1 MRRPVSKLIRKP
13 GDASRK
19 QFFVEKEYSIP
30 EMVLLKFPFIPHGV
44 LCPDIIPWRP
54 FMKKRGIFSL
64 VLLLIISSLYAAE
77 AIADLGTAFELV
89 IADTISSD
97 AQTNSSSSVS
107 VISQQQIEAYHAQTT
122 AELVGKAIGVSF
134 NSYGSLGAVQNV
146 VIRGATSSKNLIY
159 LDGVP
164 LSSAHDGSFDLSAI
178 PVNIIE
184 RIEII
189 KSGPG
194 NLGRTNAIGGMVN
207 IITKKGVE
215 SQTPF
220 SVSFENGSFIPSLSS
235 EGPLSILDSQK
246 LDIAYTNNGVIATA
260 GGQIAQNAYTYDNGT
275 AMEVRDNAQLY
286 EGHTSITVDTRVND
300 SLSFQSRNLF
310 SYRDLGV
317 PGGLVWG
324 LTAED
329 NQKNLL
335 AGTHNTFILDDPVSM
350 ISELKADIDYTYG
363 RTFFHD
369 ADYQDSTHN
378 THKGSVQLDGTWR
391 LSERYTLT
399 TGALYS
405 LDHVDSTDVGKNS
418 RQTVSAYA
426 HAGIYSGDGRFSL
439 FPSLNIAYLSDLSS
453 LSPNASLGALYTI
466 NGDTEVRA
474 TVSYAERTPT
484 FSELYW
490 PFMSNPDLETE
501 KGWNGDV
508 GLAVNRES
516 LSYEGTLFARDITNA
531 VTYEAPT
538 YLPANVAHSFYYGT
552 EQSVSV
558 SLSESLSAQIS
569 YQYNRSFDLSGGL
582 TLRDDVEVT
591 HVRTHTAKGAI
602 FISRQRYDLSLSGE
616 YLGETGTLEDAV
628 LINVSGTYRV
638 HDTLSLYAAVDNLL
652 NTSYEL
658 TGGGYPMPGVK
669 VRLGG
674 DMRL

>member
-1 MRRPVSKLIRKP
+1 
-13 GDASRK
+13 
-19 QFFVEKEYSIP
+19 
-30 EMVLLKFPFIPHGV
+30 
-44 LCPDIIPWRP
+44 
-54 FMKKRGIFSL
+54 MKKRGIFSL
-64 VLLLIISSLYAAE
+64 VLLLTISSLYAAE

-89 IADTISSD
+89 IASAISSD

-107 VISQQQIEAYHAQTT
+107 VISQEQIEAYHAQTT
-122 AELVGKAIGVSF
+122 AELVGKAIGTSF
-134 NSYGSLGAVQNV
+134 NSVGSLGAMQNV

-178 PVNIIE
+178 PVDIVE

-194 NLGRTNAIGGMVN
+194 NLGRTNAIGGIVN

-235 EGPLSILDSQK
+235 EDLLSILDSQK
-246 LDIAYTNNGVIATA
+246 LDIAYANNEIIATV

-275 AMEVRDNAQLY
+275 ATEVRDNAQLY
-286 EGHTSITVDTRVND
+286 EGHGSFKVDTRVND
-300 SLSFQSRNLF
+300 TLSFQSRNLF

-329 NQKNLL
+329 KQKALL
-335 AGTHNTFILDDPVSM
+335 AGTHNTFILDDPADV
-350 ISELKADIDYTYG
+350 ISELQADMDYTYG

-369 ADYQDSTHN
+369 ADYQDSIHN
-378 THKGSVQLDGTWR
+378 THKGSVQLSGIWN

-405 LDHVDSTDVGKNS
+405 LDYVDSTDVGKNS
-418 RQTVSAYA
+418 RQTVSGYA
-426 HAGIYSGDGRFSL
+426 HAGIYSSDGQLSI
-439 FPSLNIAYLSDLSS
+439 FPSLNIAYLSDLAT

-466 NGDTEVRA
+466 NGDVEVRA

-508 GLAVNRES
+508 GVAISREN
-516 LSYEGTLFARDITNA
+516 LSYEGTLFIRDIYNA
-531 VTYEAPT
+531 ITYETPT
-538 YLPANVAHSFYYGT
+538 YLPANVAHSFYLGT

-558 SLSESLSAQIS
+558 SISEDLSAQVS
-569 YQYNRSFDLSGGL
+569 YQYNRSFDLSGGQ

-591 HVRTHTAKGAI
+591 HVRKHTVKGAI
-602 FISRQRYDLSLSGE
+602 FLSREKYDLTLSGE
-616 YLGETGTLEDAV
+616 YLGGTSTLNEAL

-674 DMRL
+674 DVRL

>member
-1 MRRPVSKLIRKP
+1 
-13 GDASRK
+13 
-19 QFFVEKEYSIP
+19 
-30 EMVLLKFPFIPHGV
+30 
-44 LCPDIIPWRP
+44 
-54 FMKKRGIFSL
+54 MKKRGIFSL

-220 SVSFENGSFIPSLSS
+220 SVSFENGSFIPTLSS

>member
-1 MRRPVSKLIRKP
+1 
-13 GDASRK
+13 
-19 QFFVEKEYSIP
+19 
-30 EMVLLKFPFIPHGV
+30 
-44 LCPDIIPWRP
+44 
-54 FMKKRGIFSL
+54 MKKRGIFSL
-64 VLLLIISSLYAAE
+64 VLLLVISNLNAAE

-107 VISQQQIEAYHAQTT
+107 VISQEQIEAYHAQTT

-164 LSSAHDGSFDLSAI
+164 LASAHDGSFDLSAI

-207 IITKKGVE
+207 IITKKGVK

-246 LDIAYTNNGVIATA
+246 LDIAYTHDGIVATA
-260 GGQIAQNAYTYDNGT
+260 GGQIAQNAYTYDNGSAT
-275 AMEVRDNAQLY
+275 EVRDNAQLY
-286 EGHTSITVDTRVND
+286 EGHGSFKVDSRVSD
-300 SLSFQSRNLF
+300 SLAVQSRNLF
-310 SYRDLGV
+310 SYRDMGV
-317 PGGLVWG
+317 PGGLGWG

-329 NQKNLL
+329 NQKSLL
-335 AGTHNTFILDDPVSM
+335 AGTHNSFTLASPVSV

-378 THKGSVQLDGTWR
+378 THKGLVQLSGVWN
-391 LSERYTLT
+391 LPERYTLT

-405 LDHVDSTDVGKNS
+405 LDSVDSTDVGKNN
-418 RQTVSAYA
+418 RQTVSGYA
-426 HAGIYSGDGRFSL
+426 HAGIYSSDGRLSI
-439 FPSLNIAYLSDLSS
+439 FPSLNIAYLSDLAT

-466 NGDTEVRA
+466 NADAEVRA

-501 KGWNGDV
+501 KGWNGDAGV
-508 GLAVNRES
+508 TINGKRV
-516 LSYEGTLFARDITNA
+516 SYEGTLFARDITNA
-531 VTYEAPT
+531 ITYDPNNNW
-538 YLPANVAHSFYYGT
+538 LPGNIAHSFYYGT
-552 EQSVSV
+552 EQSLSV
-558 SLSESLSAQIS
+558 SISENISAQIS
-569 YQYNRSFDLSGGL
+569 YQYNRSFDLSGDL
-582 TLRDDVEVT
+582 TLQDDVEVT
-591 HVRTHTAKGAI
+591 HVRKHTAKGGL
-602 FISRQRYDLSLSGE
+602 FLSRQKYDLTLSGE
-616 YLGETGTLEDAV
+616 YLGGTSTLSEAL

-674 DMRL
+674 NVRL

>member
-1 MRRPVSKLIRKP
+1 
-13 GDASRK
+13 
-19 QFFVEKEYSIP
+19 
-30 EMVLLKFPFIPHGV
+30 
-44 LCPDIIPWRP
+44 
-54 FMKKRGIFSL
+54 MKKRGIFSL